1 MTHQLMVT
9 VNKTTDVVITKDG
22 QLAVSRPNSQK
33 PEDTFIIGPLKDSTI
48 EGMIYALNQMR
59 IHT

>member
-33 PEDTFIIGPLKDSTI
+33 PEDTFIIGPLKDSII
-48 EGMIYALNQMR
+48 EGMIYVLN
-59 IHT
+59 

>member
-9 VNKTTDVVITKDG
+9 VTKTTDVVITADG
-22 QLAVSRPNSQK
+22 QLAVSRPNSQR
-33 PEDTFIIGPLKDSTI
+33 PEDTFVIGPLKDSTI

-59 IHT
+59 MHT